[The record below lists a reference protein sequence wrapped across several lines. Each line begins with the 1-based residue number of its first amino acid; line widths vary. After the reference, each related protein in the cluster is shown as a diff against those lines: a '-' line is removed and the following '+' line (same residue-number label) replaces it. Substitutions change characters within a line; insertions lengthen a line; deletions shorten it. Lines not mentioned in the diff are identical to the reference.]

1 MSAELIDWL
10 HLSQHELKESGEQNF
25 RCLDEYVHIRSPY
38 LNLKVTHDV
47 VNLVLV
53 SGPHRETYPYCLSE
67 VFLPSKAGIV
77 ALTQSPFII
86 PLINSLDDHLQ
97 RSPPTNLTSYKGF
110 TDRLTVCQLI
120 IEYFALKGRYGLSGV
135 TVDDVCNLLKDI
147 EKGWFN
153 ALRIQERFDKLVN
166 IEAQSWLT
174 KATAKNP
181 NRLNFNLRLFSEI
194 VGTSLFKKTINDI
207 PPSII
212 DKLNLQEDLRTPYKY
227 SGRVERICS
236 KNDLV
241 ITRQYISELFVALAL
256 PFRVPEISSKK
267 KSATDNQRTKTPTVD
282 SVTAFT
288 EQLMSV
294 VKNGRTLASFFSEIN
309 KILENT
315 VPGDVRAKLISETI
329 ARWESISMFGCS
341 YRITAIRQ
349 IRGDRNVDETTVG
362 EAYKVYQSAVGYLT
376 LLFTG
381 WRLRE
386 VTDSLIGLTAEHV
399 QYTPEDGL
407 TLINRNVQKSAADQ
421 YERQLTAVGPH
432 IGFWLSQLHSNNKL
446 FAGNYSDSSS
456 LFRIKLNGTGGGSSM
471 FPDLSSNKRDSNPL
485 RHFISQK
492 TEVPTPKQ
500 LRRYFAVIYFYQFD
514 NAEIMALTQHYG
526 HSSPE
531 ETEVYIT
538 DTPTRNATSSI
549 NKSIPIKNVS
559 TSTDSEFNKLFKEAR
574 DAKLRDMVCCALTG
588 SSSAGFS
595 KTVRAIYRK
604 VIGGISFEEL
614 DDKAKS
620 NAISKVYKQ
629 VKSEGYSVEVYPH
642 GNCTN
647 SNEHAN
653 SSEANCGNE
662 YGQMERE
669 HASAKLCSGCMFHE
683 VQAQHVENLKAELAT
698 LKNTSDDIDDIF
710 ACSKT
715 PLQLAQSNKHIVELE
730 AVIELYE
737 KEEYSS

>member
-10 HLSQHELKESGEQNF
+10 HLSQHDLKESGEQNF
-25 RCLDEYVHIRSPY
+25 RCLDEYVHLRSPY

-47 VNLVLV
+47 VDLVLV
-53 SGPHRETYPYCLSE
+53 SGPKRKIYTYCLSE
-67 VFLPSKAGIV
+67 VFLPSKTGIV

-97 RSPPTNLTSYKGF
+97 RSPPTKLTSYKGF
-110 TDRLTVCQLI
+110 TDRLSACKLI
-120 IEYFALKGRYGLSGV
+120 VEYFALKGRYGLSGV
-135 TVDDVCNLLKDI
+135 TFDDVCNLLTDI
-147 EKGWFN
+147 EKGWFT

-166 IEAQSWLT
+166 IETQSWLT
-174 KATAKNP
+174 ETTPKNP
-181 NRLNFNLRLFSEI
+181 NRLNFNLRLFSEM
-194 VGTSLFKKTINDI
+194 VGTSLFNKTINDI

-212 DKLNLQEDLRTPYKY
+212 NKLNIQGDLRTPYKY

-241 ITRQYISELFVALAL
+241 NTRQLISELFVAQAL
-256 PFRVPEISSKK
+256 PLNVPEISPVK
-267 KSATDNQRTKTPTVD
+267 KSVTDNKRTNTPSVDTVT
-282 SVTAFT
+282 VFT

-294 VKNGRTLASFFSEIN
+294 VNNGRTLAGYFSEIN
-309 KILENT
+309 SILENT
-315 VPGDVRAKLISETI
+315 VPGDVRSRLTDEAIT
-329 ARWESISMFGCS
+329 RWESISMCGVR
-341 YRITAIRQ
+341 YRIIATRQ
-349 IRGDRNVDETTVG
+349 IRGARNADETTVG

-446 FAGNYSDSSS
+446 FAENYSDSSS
-456 LFRIKLNGTGGGSSM
+456 LFSIKLNGTGGGSSM
-471 FPDLSSNKRDSNPL
+471 SPDLSSNKRDSNPL

-559 TSTDSEFNKLFKEAR
+559 TSNDSEFNKLFKEAR
-574 DAKLRDMVCCALTG
+574 DAKLKDMVSRALTG
-588 SSSAGFS
+588 SSTAGFS

-604 VIGGISFEEL
+604 IIGGVSFEEL
-614 DDKAKS
+614 DDRAKS
-620 NAISKVYKQ
+620 KAISKVYKQ
-629 VKSEGYSVEVYPH
+629 IKSEGYSVEVYRH

-653 SSEANCGNE
+653 SSDANCGNE
-662 YGQMERE
+662 DGKMERE
-669 HASAKLCSGCMFHE
+669 HASATLCSGCMFHE
-683 VQAQHVENLKAELAT
+683 VQAQHVKNLKAELAT

-710 ACSKT
+710 ACSKS
-715 PLQLAQSNKHIVELE
+715 PLEQAQSKKHIEELE
-730 AVIELYE
+730 AVIALYE